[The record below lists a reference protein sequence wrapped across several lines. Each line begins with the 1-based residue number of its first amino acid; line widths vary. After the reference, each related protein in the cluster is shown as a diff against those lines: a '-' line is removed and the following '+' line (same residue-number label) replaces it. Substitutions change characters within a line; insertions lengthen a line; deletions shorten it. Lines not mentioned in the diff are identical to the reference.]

1 MLNIYF
7 NNIYYNSYLLHILVI
22 YKMKHFITYSHTEIL
37 ETRISTDLDHN
48 AETFTGKQCELLP
61 AIIENRKQSGIFGTL
76 RKTEL

>member
-1 MLNIYF
+1 
-7 NNIYYNSYLLHILVI
+7 
-22 YKMKHFITYSHTEIL
+22 MKHFITYSHTEIL

-76 RKTEL
+76 RKTEFITEGPDCPGNNLMVLTY